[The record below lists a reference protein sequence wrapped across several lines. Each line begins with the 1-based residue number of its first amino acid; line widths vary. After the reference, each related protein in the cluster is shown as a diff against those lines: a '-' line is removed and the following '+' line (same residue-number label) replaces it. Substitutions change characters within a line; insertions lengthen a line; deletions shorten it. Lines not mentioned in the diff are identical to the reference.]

1 LFNHKNIIT
10 KYERVDDIFKEFYIS
25 RLNCY
30 ELRRQHQLKVS
41 RYQITL
47 NENKL
52 KFIHTVIDNE
62 KFLKQDDETIIQ
74 FLEEEDFLKVDKSF
88 NYLLNIQIRS
98 CTLRSVKALETTITT
113 LKKEFVEL
121 MEKTASQI
129 WLKEL
134 GELEPYLSN

>member
-1 LFNHKNIIT
+1 
-10 KYERVDDIFKEFYIS
+10 
-25 RLNCY
+25 
-30 ELRRQHQLKVS
+30 
-41 RYQITL
+41 L